1 MVERPPQSADDGQVK
16 SQSHRRLSWKQLI
29 TGLLALGLLVVLL
42 LTCVLWL
49 PNRLYPSLTE
59 TELQDVKSATNKS
72 DAAKVQELESAR
84 LKLQNDARTTLLQ
97 GLGALLVL
105 TGATIGASMTLRQ
118 VRATREQISAT
129 ADANLSQLNLGRRG
143 QLADRFSKAIGH
155 LGEDQAAVRIGAVHE
170 LRLLVTEE
178 SGYHWRVVDVLV
190 GFVRDRAPW
199 PPSDGFPAKEG
210 SLRAIISFV
219 RDRAPWRPL
228 GQSPAED
235 RSLRARAPD
244 VHAAME
250 ALRERNTDLDP
261 EGSQIV
267 LGAVDLRRADLGGL
281 RLPPLSDLTGIRLD
295 GARLLNADLREVV
308 LIQAVFTEA
317 NLALADLRDAELYG
331 ADFRGARG
339 LEALTATGARYN
351 DDTKWPPGFDPDS
364 AGLVLIK

>member
-1 MVERPPQSADDGQVK
+1 MVDHPPQPADDNQVK
-16 SQSHRRLSWKQLI
+16 GESHRHLSWKQAI
-29 TGLLALGLLVVLL
+29 VGLLALGLLVVLL
-42 LTCVLWL
+42 LTCVFWL
-49 PNRLYPSLTE
+49 PKQLYPSLTE
-59 TELQDVKSATNKS
+59 TELQDVKSAKNKS

-97 GLGALLVL
+97 GFGALLVL
-105 TGATIGASMTLRQ
+105 TGATIGASVTLRQ
-118 VRATREQISAT
+118 VRATREQISET
-129 ADANLSQLNLGRRG
+129 AKASLSQLELSREG
-143 QLADRFSKAIGH
+143 QLADRFSTAIGH

-170 LRLLVTEE
+170 LCLLVMEE
-178 SGYHWRVVDVLV
+178 SDYHWRVVDVLV
-190 GFVRDRAPW
+190 GFVRDRVPW
-199 PPSDGFPAKEG
+199 PPSDGPSAKG
-210 SLRAIISFV
+210 RSLSAIVGFV
-219 RDRAPWRPL
+219 RDRVPRIPL
-228 GQSPAED
+228 AGPPAED

-281 RLPPLSDLTGIRLD
+281 RLPPLSNLTGIRLD
-295 GARLLNADLREVV
+295 GARLLNADLREVI

-339 LEALTATGARYN
+339 LEELVATGAKYN
-351 DDTKWPPGFDPDS
+351 DDTKWPPGFDPNS
-364 AGLVLIK
+364 AGLVCVK